1 MYPLTRS
8 RSRNR
13 FFGAARAWTP
23 AQLGPSVVSMW
34 FDAADSSTITL
45 NGATVSQWDDK
56 SGNGRHAV
64 QATAASQPT
73 YIASDPIIN
82 NKPAVNVPADA
93 GLIGLQTPSASYR
106 EVWCVGYY
114 GVGTELVS
122 TNTNT
127 IFSGPGAF
135 NYERVILTASTAT
148 LGAYGAGS
156 NFTGTVYKNGDTVG
170 TNVLLPL
177 PATLMRF
184 RRDSGADVTQST
196 NLQYSSLTSGR
207 NFRGSISE
215 WVFISGNLSTG
226 DRQLL
231 EGYLAWKW
239 GGF

>member
-34 FDAADSSTITL
+34 FDASDSATLTL

-73 YIASDPIIN
+73 YIASDPILN

-114 GVGTELVS
+114 GVGTELVA

-127 IFSGPGAF
+127 LFSGPGTF
-135 NYERVILTASTAT
+135 NYERILLPASAAT
-148 LGAYGAGS
+148 LAAYSAGS
-156 NFTGTVYKNGDTVG
+156 NFTGTVYKNGDTIG

-184 RRDSGADVTQST
+184 RRNSGVDVTQTT
-196 NLQYSSLTSGR
+196 NLQYSPLAAGR

-215 WVFISGNLSTG
+215 WVFISGDLSTG